1 VIDSGV
7 LWVLHSHPEASC
19 QVAVRIV
26 SYKLYLIFYLDH
38 IMLSPGDAGNNDR
51 FIMQDIIKEMASNRN
66 IAAIAG
72 TGGEGKKA
80 TGAQFKTVVLMEV
93 DRLSR
98 QAQAALRRTME
109 KYASSCRLILCCNSQ
124 SKVIEPVRSRCLGI
138 RVGAPTE
145 DEVSPIYLTS

>member
-1 VIDSGV
+1 
-7 LWVLHSHPEASC
+7 
-19 QVAVRIV
+19 
-26 SYKLYLIFYLDH
+26 
-38 IMLSPGDAGNNDR
+38 
-51 FIMQDIIKEMASNRN
+51 MQDIIKEMASNRN
-66 IAAIAG
+66 IAAI
-72 TGGEGKKA
+72 TGGEKKA
-80 TGAQFKTVVLMEV
+80 SGAQFKTVVLMEV

-145 DEVSPIYLTS
+145 DEVSPIYLSQIDTTYEFSPIWI